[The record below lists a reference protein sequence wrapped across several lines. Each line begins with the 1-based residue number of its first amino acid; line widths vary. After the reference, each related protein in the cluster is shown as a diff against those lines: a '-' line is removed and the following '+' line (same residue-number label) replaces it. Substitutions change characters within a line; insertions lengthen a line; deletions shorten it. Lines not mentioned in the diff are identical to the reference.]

1 MKLTGLVDTLI
12 TDPVVAE
19 AVRDAKADGVTTLDL
34 SAPGPDPPG
43 PARRARVASR
53 TAPTARCSR

>member
-1 MKLTGLVDTLI
+1 MKLSGLVDTLI

-34 SAPGPDPPG
+34 SAPTPVRSGQG
-43 PARRARVASR
+43 S
-53 TAPTARCSR
+53 